1 MRGVTVLVLALGLAA
16 IAARAAEPPIQA
28 APLQSP
34 VAATPSEPAPAT
46 GPPLQ
51 TTPPVQPGRDAPSP
65 PVPGAGSQPVGAGG
79 RPLQT
84 TPSPPADLQTQIA
97 PKFETFEDGTI
108 VTLDRPDGGV
118 DCRAR
123 GPARLG
129 LDLRSVIFLDP
140 AQAQDCFGP
149 TQRRI
154 ETYAGLDSELET
166 ETVAPCAV
174 PRIVCDA
181 LAEKL
186 RKRKHRTVMS
196 TDGWIDVLV
205 VTKGDPALVP
215 APLRY
220 TIVLHTDQA
229 HLTVDLKAF
238 KSMLGAVA
246 EP

>member
-1 MRGVTVLVLALGLAA
+1 MRGVTLLVGIGLGLAA
-16 IAARAAEPPIQA
+16 LDATAGTPLDIRPRPNAASAAAVE
-28 APLQSP
+28 
-34 VAATPSEPAPAT
+34 PAT

-51 TTPPVQPGRDAPSP
+51 TTPPVERGNDASAP
-65 PVPGAGSQPVGAGG
+65 PVPDGGVAPSGDGGAPPIA
-79 RPLQT
+79 
-84 TPSPPADLQTQIA
+84 PPAYLPAQIA

-108 VTLDRPDGGV
+108 LTLATPDGGE

-129 LDLRSVIFLDP
+129 LDLRAVVFLDP

-154 ETYAGLDSELET
+154 ETYAGLDSET
-166 ETVAPCAV
+166 DMAAPCAV

-181 LAEKL
+181 LAGPL

-220 TIVLHTDQA
+220 TFVLHTDQA